1 MESACCQQYP
11 NRAGRQ
17 ARRVFESGFFKWR
30 RTGSA
35 AKRRKKHNS
44 GVINCWS
51 SDAGNWTVCPVAHR
65 TITCRTLQGVARL
78 ADSFLQPQQE
88 ESGPCFGVCGR
99 LSECQTVAPQATT
112 LTVSASANR
121 MNCNVI
127 MDQYAPL
134 SQNCNIIVTQLSH
147 KRKNRICWPLIIRG
161 VFHLFGLPLSRN
173 SFWVLFIS
181 KRQRTGALQN
191 ASRRSPVV
199 RERDSVLDCSE
210 CFQCRFYY

>member
-1 MESACCQQYP
+1 MGFDRVSPYP
-11 NRAGRQ
+11 AVASTFAEMGSTPAVAAAANADDMDGHGRHYFSRS
-17 ARRVFESGFFKWR
+17 RRGHRWCSSQVNTKFPQIP
-30 RTGSA
+30 
-35 AKRRKKHNS
+35 S
-44 GVINCWS
+44 GVTNCRS

-65 TITCRTLQGVARL
+65 TITCRTWQGAARL

-88 ESGPCFGVCGR
+88 ESGFCLGVCGR

-147 KRKNRICWPLIIRG
+147 KRKNRICWP
-161 VFHLFGLPLSRN
+161 
-173 SFWVLFIS
+173 
-181 KRQRTGALQN
+181 
-191 ASRRSPVV
+191 
-199 RERDSVLDCSE
+199 
-210 CFQCRFYY
+210 